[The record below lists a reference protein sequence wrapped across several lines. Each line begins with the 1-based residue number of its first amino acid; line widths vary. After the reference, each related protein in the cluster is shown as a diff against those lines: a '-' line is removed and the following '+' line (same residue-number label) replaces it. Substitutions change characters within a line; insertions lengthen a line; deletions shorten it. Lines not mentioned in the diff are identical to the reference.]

1 MQIDIGK
8 YKIRSYSKSD
18 KDSIIK
24 YANNINV
31 SRNLR
36 DSFPFPYTKKDAIEW
51 LRTVCNQ
58 KIEMNFAL
66 ASDEELIGGI
76 GLMPQPDVY
85 RFSAEIGYWLAEPFW
100 GKGITT
106 NAVIAMT
113 KFAFDNFNFNRL
125 FAAVFEGNPASMKVL
140 EKAGYKLEGRLRH
153 SVFKEGIFK
162 DQFMFSILREEFKL
176 LNL

>member
-1 MQIDIGK
+1 VQIDIGE
-8 YKIRSYSKSD
+8 YQIRSYRKSD

-36 DSFPFPYTKKDAIEW
+36 DSFPFPYTKKDAADW
-51 LRTVCNQ
+51 LRNVCYQ

-66 ASDEELIGGI
+66 ANGEELIGGI
-76 GLMPQPDVY
+76 GLMPQSDVY
-85 RFSAEIGYWLAEPFW
+85 KYSAEIGYWLAEPFW

-106 NAVIAMT
+106 NAVIEMT

-125 FAAVFEGNPASMKVL
+125 FAAVFEGNPASARVL
-140 EKAGYKLEGRLRH
+140 EKAGYKLEGTLRK

-162 DQFMFSILREEFKL
+162 DQMMY
-176 LNL
+176 

>member
-1 MQIDIGK
+1 MQIDIDE
-8 YKIRSYSKSD
+8 YKIRSYRKSD

-36 DSFPFPYTKKDAIEW
+36 DSFPFPYTKKDATDW

-58 KIEMNFAL
+58 KIEMNFAI
-66 ASDEELIGGI
+66 ANGYELIGGI
-76 GLMPQPDVY
+76 GLMPQSDVY
-85 RFSAEIGYWLAEPFW
+85 KFSAEIGYWLAEPFW

-106 NAVIAMT
+106 KAVIEMT